1 MDIFTPLLLL
11 SGLAI
16 LNKSSSSSHINSS
29 SSSSEYGSIKNGK
42 FVPKAQPNFKN
53 QLNEIL
59 FDLEEKLD
67 IENLR
72 DFLMGVAWVESKFFP
87 SAIKYEILD
96 KDRIV
101 DIKKIY
107 KTNPYINNIALW
119 SWTGG
124 LFQQFPST
132 CLKTADGV
140 GKKNSPI
147 TIFNPY
153 YTIAY
158 AIDFA
163 SRLNKSYGA
172 NTWFD
177 IRLGWHSLGLLKSKD
192 PDIMLEVENRIV
204 KGINNSGGN
213 PEILYKYNPNNF
225 SKYRSEYGFKKLL
238 NYTLAL
244 A

>member
-1 MDIFTPLLLL
+1 MDLITPLLAL

-16 LNKSSSSSHINSS
+16 LNKKSS
-29 SSSSEYGSIKNGK
+29 SSSSSISGEYGSIKNGK
-42 FVPKAQPNFKN
+42 FVPKKQPSFQSK
-53 QLNEIL
+53 LNVVL
-59 FDLEEKLD
+59 TDLEEKLE
-67 IENLR
+67 IEDLR
-72 DFLMGVAWVESKFFP
+72 DFLMGVAWVESKYYP
-87 SAIKYEILD
+87 SAIKYETLD

-158 AIDFA
+158 GIDFA

-172 NTWFD
+172 DTWFD

-192 PDIMLEVENRIV
+192 PNIMLEVENRIV
-204 KGINNSGGN
+204 KGINNSNGN
-213 PEILYKYNPNNF
+213 VNILYKYNPDNF
-225 SKYRSEYGFKKLL
+225 DKYRSEYGFKKLL
-238 NYTLAL
+238 NYILTLS
-244 A
+244 

>member
-16 LNKSSSSSHINSS
+16 LNKSSSSSHSNSS

-59 FDLEEKLD
+59 LDLEKKLD

-87 SAIKYEILD
+87 SAIKYETTGYIGV
-96 KDRIV
+96 KN
-101 DIKKIY
+101 
-107 KTNPYINNIALW
+107 NPTRFKNNKWKNNPAYWNL
-119 SWTGG
+119 TGG
-124 LFQQFPST
+124 IFQFFGST
-132 CLKTADGV
+132 ALSVSDGTA
-140 GKKNSPI
+140 KNNSPL

-153 YTIAY
+153 YSIAY
-158 AIDFA
+158 GIDFA

-238 NYTLAL
+238 NYLTKET
-244 A
+244 